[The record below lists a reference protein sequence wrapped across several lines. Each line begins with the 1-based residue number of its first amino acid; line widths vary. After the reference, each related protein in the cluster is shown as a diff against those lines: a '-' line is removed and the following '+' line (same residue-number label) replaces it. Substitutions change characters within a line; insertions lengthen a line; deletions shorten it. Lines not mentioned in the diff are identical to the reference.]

1 MKLYLWPSHK
11 TSRNRS
17 KPIKWCAFL
26 FNVKIVYTARWRIFA
41 TPDTPCSRE
50 NINILCTY
58 RFLIFN
64 QFLVTKAKLYNK
76 CRDGYNTG
84 SGYAG
89 FLHLSELHCVRSVRS
104 RFSRSCKSTRCW
116 IHDQSSKENVST
128 INVYTEML
136 NLGGQA
142 PIFGRSVN
150 PVPTGGVQIILTY
163 YYFFTS
169 GITEFTWIPWFH
181 TIT

>member
-1 MKLYLWPSHK
+1 MRWLGQLS
-11 TSRNRS
+11 TVS
-17 KPIKWCAFL
+17 
-26 FNVKIVYTARWRIFA
+26 TADRENYSLKY
-41 TPDTPCSRE
+41 SRE
-50 NINILCTY
+50 NVNILCTY

-128 INVYTEML
+128 IDAGTLGAGLQYLVDQLTLFQPGECRLSSPITTFSPPASL
-136 NLGGQA
+136 NLHGSLDFTQLYNSL
-142 PIFGRSVN
+142 I
-150 PVPTGGVQIILTY
+150 IILQATK
-163 YYFFTS
+163 
-169 GITEFTWIPWFH
+169 IWKNQWDALKL
-181 TIT
+181 